1 MLPCLFNIEDLLK
14 LKKKMY
20 MYSLAFPYIAIQ
32 TQTHAYGIPLYWMLN
47 IYYIMFYIRRICQFT
62 LSIPPCLTF
71 TSLYLLMVL
80 HLKSLPSLVYR
91 LCLPLGECIA
101 CTWDWPEGDDFKA
114 LGTALSHWWTRS
126 WWKHTFALPRGSLW
140 VPPERCSQATHSGTW
155 FINTASL
162 TVFFSLSLFSSPYQC
177 ATWDHLLNKLI
188 ATCYLDLVLGVASGY
203 SQLRSLKRLK

>member
-1 MLPCLFNIEDLLK
+1 MKLQTFLILPCLFNIEDLLK

-20 MYSLAFPYIAIQ
+20 SLAFLFSQHFHIAIQ
-32 TQTHAYGIPLYWMLN
+32 TQTHAYKDTSWMLN

-80 HLKSLPSLVYR
+80 HLKELTTIPWSTR
-91 LCLPLGECIA
+91 LCLPSGECIA
-101 CTWDWPEGDDFKA
+101 CTWDWPEGDGFKA
-114 LGTALSHWWTRS
+114 LGAVLVTDGPELMETYA
-126 WWKHTFALPRGSLW
+126 
-140 VPPERCSQATHSGTW
+140 VPCPEAHYEFPQNGVLVTHSGTW

-177 ATWDHLLNKLI
+177 AT
-188 ATCYLDLVLGVASGY
+188 
-203 SQLRSLKRLK
+203 